1 MPSDNKNK
9 FAMVLRARN
18 VPSDE
23 EKQVCD
29 GTPSLKFTIREQK
42 QVYDGTSG
50 PETCHQI
57 EKSKFAM
64 VLRARN
70 VPSDEEKQVF
80 DGTPGPK
87 TCHQIT
93 KTSLRWYSGRK
104 TCHQI
109 NKSRVAM
116 ALQAKNVP
124 SDEEK

>member
-1 MPSDNKNK
+1 MKKSK
-9 FAMVLRARN
+9 FAMVPPPKN

-23 EKQVCD
+23 KKQVCD

-93 KTSLRWYSGRK
+93 KTSLRWYSGPE
-104 TCHQI
+104 TCHQMK
-109 NKSRVAM
+109 KSKFAM
-116 ALQAKNVP
+116 VRPA
-124 SDEEK
+124 